1 MDKNVSLRQLRAFVA
16 VVEHEG
22 FTQGARAMHL
32 TQSAL
37 SVLIRELEREIGV
50 VLLDRS
56 TRKVSMTD
64 AGRELLPAI
73 RSILGDLTAA
83 LSSIGELRDKRRG
96 VVRIAASP
104 LMACALLP
112 GLIARWQALY
122 PQMEVRLLDTPP
134 ELLLARLHAS
144 EAELAIG
151 PDSAVDAQDGHEA
164 PITRQ
169 TLFRD
174 AHWLVC
180 PPDHPLAKR
189 ECVNWHEVSEWP
201 FIAPTLD
208 FVKRLKEDINPEGL
222 AHDAVLLPEAITSPA
237 HAVSFMT
244 TAMGMVASGLGL
256 TICPTYAKALVHAHG
271 LVMVKVGEPVFNRE
285 VCAYRLP
292 RRSLSPGAA
301 SFLACIQEW
310 LA

>member
-1 MDKNVSLRQLRAFVA
+1 MDNNVSLRQLRAFVA
-16 VVEHEG
+16 VVEHES

-37 SVLIRELEREIGV
+37 SVLIRELEREVGV

-56 TRKVSMTD
+56 TRKVSLTE

-73 RSILGDLTAA
+73 RSILGDLSAA
-83 LSSIGELRDKRRG
+83 LSGIGELRDKRRG
-96 VVRIAASP
+96 VLRIAASP

-122 PQMEVRLLDTPP
+122 PEMQVRLLDTPP
-134 ELLLARLHAS
+134 ELLLARLHSS

-151 PDSAVDAQDGHEA
+151 PDSAVDLQGGPEV
-164 PITRQ
+164 PITRL

-174 AHWLVC
+174 SHWLVC
-180 PPDHPLAKR
+180 PPNHPLAKR

-208 FVKRLKEDINPEGL
+208 FVTRLKEEALLYDEGFT
-222 AHDAVLLPEAITSPA
+222 LPEAITSPA

-256 TICPTYAKALVHAHG
+256 TICPSYAHALVHAHG
-271 LVMVKVGEPVFNRE
+271 LVMVKVGEPEFNRD
-285 VCAYRLP
+285 VCVYRLT
-292 RRSLSPGAA
+292 RRSLSPGAE
-301 SFLACIQEW
+301 SFLACIEPW